1 MQDACR
7 LVPELTRLLA
17 SRRLCLEKF
26 MSNNAQ
32 VLASVPE
39 DARAKC
45 VAKHKL
51 GDDLPQKRVLGMA
64 LDLVPMY
71 FVLK

>member
-1 MQDACR
+1 
-7 LVPELTRLLA
+7 
-17 SRRLCLEKF
+17 

-64 LDLVPMY
+64 LDLAPDVFHFEVNPFNKPMTRRGMLSELS
-71 FVLK
+71 F